1 MFMLFMIEVD
11 YVNRLKNKGSLPF
24 SYLCKRAALKLRL
37 DVNIIMAIKTE
48 HEKPAALICS

>member
-1 MFMLFMIEVD
+1 MLFMIEVD

-24 SYLCKRAALKLRL
+24 SYLCKWAALKLRL
-37 DVNIIMAIKTE
+37 DVNIIMAIETE